1 MLPSTG
7 ARSRL
12 SLPSWDFESRFDFG
26 DDMLIDRYGLA
37 VSTTKA
43 DARDAYVEGVDLLLT
58 VYPGAAAAFDRAITA
73 DPAFALA
80 YVGRARAFQLA
91 GKLEAMRADLAT
103 ASSLAEGA
111 SAREQSQIDV
121 FRHLFAGQPVAA
133 LTAIRAHM
141 QTWPRD
147 ALVLSLAANQ
157 GGLIG
162 MSGLSGREQDL
173 ADFLDGLA
181 PHYGEDWWFEAH
193 RGMALS
199 EIGRHDEARPMIER
213 SLAQYR
219 RNAYG
224 AHAFAHL
231 CYETGERDEGIAFLR
246 DWLPIYDR
254 GGGLFGHLNW
264 HLAVFELHAG
274 NLEDGLRL
282 YTEAFCA
289 DDHRGAIHQ
298 KLSDS
303 AAFLWRSE
311 LAGYPRD
318 PARWA
323 KLKDYAR
330 EKLPRPGMSL
340 ADWHVGLTYA
350 ATGDDAAL
358 EGWIKAIEDLATA
371 GRYPSGSIIPQVAR
385 AFAAYQRG
393 DHAKAI
399 DLIERILPERER
411 IGGSRAQGDL
421 VEATL
426 LQAYLAAGRDAEAR
440 RLAAARRAGPA
451 GLPVSGIERTFA

>member
-1 MLPSTG
+1 MLT
-7 ARSRL
+7 
-12 SLPSWDFESRFDFG
+12 
-26 DDMLIDRYGLA
+26 DRYGLPL
-37 VSTTKA
+37 STTSA
-43 DARDAYVEGVDLLLT
+43 AARDAYVEGVDLLLT
-58 VYPGAAAAFDRAITA
+58 VYPGAAASFERAIAA

-80 YVGRARAFQLA
+80 YIGRARAAQLA
-91 GKLEAMRADLAT
+91 GKTEAMRADLAM
-103 ASSLAEGA
+103 ASSRAEEV
-111 SAREQSQIDV
+111 SARERSQIEV
-121 FRHLFAGQPVAA
+121 FRSLFAGQSVAA
-133 LTAIRAHM
+133 LAALRTHV

-173 ADFLDGLA
+173 TDFLDGLA
-181 PHYGEDWWFEAH
+181 SHYGEDWWFEAH

-231 CYETGERDEGIAFLR
+231 CYETGEQDAGIEFLR
-246 DWLPIYDR
+246 DWLPVYDR
-254 GGGLFGHLNW
+254 GGGLFGHLSW
-264 HLAVFELHAG
+264 HLGLFELHAG
-274 NLEDGLRL
+274 NLEGGLRL
-282 YTEAFCA
+282 YNEAFCA

-311 LAGYPRD
+311 LAGHPRD

-323 KLKDYAR
+323 KLKDYAH

-340 ADWHVGLTYA
+340 ADWHVALTYA

-358 EGWIKAIEDLATA
+358 EGWIGAIEELASA
-371 GRYPSGSIIPQVAR
+371 GRYPSGSVIPAVAR
-385 AFAAYQRG
+385 AFAAYRRG
-393 DHAKAI
+393 DYAATI
-399 DLIERILPERER
+399 DLIEPMLPERER

-426 LQAYLAAGRDAEAR
+426 LQAYLASGRDAEAR

-451 GLPVSGIERTFA
+451 RLPVTGGERTVA

>member
-1 MLPSTG
+1 MLT
-7 ARSRL
+7 
-12 SLPSWDFESRFDFG
+12 
-26 DDMLIDRYGLA
+26 DRYRLP
-37 VSTTKA
+37 VSTTSTA
-43 DARDAYVEGVDLLLT
+43 ARDAYGAGVDLLLT
-58 VYPGAAAAFDRAITA
+58 VYPGAAASFDRAIAA

-80 YVGRARAFQLA
+80 YTGRARASQLA
-91 GKLEAMRADLAT
+91 GRLEAMQADLAL
-103 ASSLAEGA
+103 ANSLSERTT
-111 SAREQSQIDV
+111 ARERSHIAV
-121 FRHLFAGQPVAA
+121 FGHLFAGQAVAA
-133 LTAIRAHM
+133 LAAIRSHV
-141 QTWPRD
+141 QEWPCD

-162 MSGLSGREQDL
+162 MSGLPGREQDL
-173 ADFLDGLA
+173 TDFLDGLA
-181 PHYGEDWWFEAH
+181 PHYGEDWWFQAH
-193 RGMALS
+193 HGMALS

-213 SLAQYR
+213 SLAQVR

-231 CYETGERDEGIAFLR
+231 CYETAERDTGIAFLR
-246 DWLPIYDR
+246 DWLPLYDR
-254 GGGLFGHLNW
+254 GGGLFGHLSW
-264 HLAVFELHAG
+264 HLGLFELHAG
-274 NLEDGLRL
+274 NLDGGLRL
-282 YTEAFCA
+282 YNEAFCA

-311 LAGYPRD
+311 LAGHPRD

-330 EKLPRPGMSL
+330 EKIPRPGMSL
-340 ADWHVGLTYA
+340 ADWHVALAYA

-358 EGWIKAIEDLATA
+358 DSWIAAIEELARA
-371 GRYPSGSIIPQVAR
+371 GRYPSGSTIPAVAR

-393 DHAKAI
+393 DYAATI
-399 DLIERILPERER
+399 DLIEPMLSERER

-426 LQAYLAAGRDAEAR
+426 LQAYLASGRE
-440 RLAAARRAGPA
+440 AAARHLVGTRRSGPA
-451 GLPVSGIERTFA
+451 GLPVSGPN

>member
-1 MLPSTG
+1 MLT
-7 ARSRL
+7 
-12 SLPSWDFESRFDFG
+12 
-26 DDMLIDRYGLA
+26 DRYGLPL
-37 VSTTKA
+37 STTSA
-43 DARDAYVEGVDLLLT
+43 AARDAYVEGVDLLLT
-58 VYPGAAAAFDRAITA
+58 VYPGAAASFDRAIAA

-80 YVGRARAFQLA
+80 YIGRARASQLA
-91 GKLEAMRADLAT
+91 GRLEAMRADLAVG
-103 ASSLAEGA
+103 SSLADGA
-111 SAREQSQIDV
+111 SARERSQIEV
-121 FRHLFAGQPVAA
+121 FRFLFAGQPVAA
-133 LTAIRAHM
+133 LAAIRTHV

-162 MSGLSGREQDL
+162 MSGLPGREQDL
-173 ADFLDGLA
+173 TDFLDRLA
-181 PHYGEDWWFEAH
+181 PHYGEDWWFQAH
-193 RGMALS
+193 HGMALS

-231 CYETGERDEGIAFLR
+231 CYETGDQDTGIAFLR
-246 DWLPIYDR
+246 DWLPLYDH

-264 HLAVFELHAG
+264 HLGLFELHAG
-274 NLEDGLRL
+274 NLEGGLRL

-311 LAGYPRD
+311 LAGHARD

-340 ADWHVGLTYA
+340 ADWHVALTYA

-358 EGWIKAIEDLATA
+358 EDWIQAIEDLANA
-371 GRYPSGSIIPQVAR
+371 GRYPSGSVIPAVAR

-393 DHAKAI
+393 DYAATI
-399 DLIERILPERER
+399 GLIEPMLPERER

-426 LQAYLAAGRDAEAR
+426 LQAYLASGREAEAR
-440 RLAAARRAGPA
+440 RLATARRAGPA
-451 GLPVSGIERTFA
+451 RLPVTGVATTIAR

>member
-1 MLPSTG
+1 MLT
-7 ARSRL
+7 
-12 SLPSWDFESRFDFG
+12 
-26 DDMLIDRYGLA
+26 DRYGLS
-37 VSTTKA
+37 VSTIDA
-43 DARDAYVEGVDLLLT
+43 AARDAYVEGVDLLLT
-58 VYPGAAAAFDRAITA
+58 VYPGAAASFERAIAA

-80 YVGRARAFQLA
+80 HIGRARAAQLA
-91 GKLEAMRADLAT
+91 GKLEAMRADLAMAT
-103 ASSLAEGA
+103 SLAEGA
-111 SAREQSQIDV
+111 TAREQSQIEV
-121 FRHLFAGQPVAA
+121 FRFLFAGQSVAA
-133 LTAIRAHM
+133 LAAVRAHV

-173 ADFLDGLA
+173 ANFLDGLA

-231 CYETGERDEGIAFLR
+231 CYETGEQDTGIAFLR
-246 DWLPIYDR
+246 DWLPRYDR

-264 HLAVFELHAG
+264 HLGLFELHAG
-274 NLEDGLRL
+274 NLEGGLRL

-311 LAGYPRD
+311 LAGHPRD

-340 ADWHVGLTYA
+340 ADWHVALTYA

-358 EGWIKAIEDLATA
+358 EGWIKAIEELASA
-371 GRYPSGSIIPQVAR
+371 GRYPSGSVIPAVAR
-385 AFAAYQRG
+385 AFAAYRRG
-393 DHAKAI
+393 DYAATI
-399 DLIERILPERER
+399 DLIEPVLPERER

-426 LQAYLAAGRDAEAR
+426 LQAYLASGREAEAR
-440 RLAAARRAGPA
+440 RLSAARRAGPA
-451 GLPVSGIERTFA
+451 RLPVTGIERTVA